1 MYVIRPIKASDADA
15 FVQLAF
21 EAGLGLVSIP
31 KNPELLHD
39 LIVASEK
46 SFAKRVETPGDESY
60 LFVLENIL
68 DNTLGGV
75 CGIHATTGHS
85 QPIVFFHI
93 EKSKKYNPLLEEE
106 YEMSWLKVVQYRDA
120 PTEICS
126 LFLSRAFRHSGL
138 GRLLSLCRF
147 LFMAAFPQ
155 RFHHIVF
162 ADMRGVVED
171 NIDCPFWNGIG
182 RLFLNMNYSAL
193 MQMKNTKHFSII
205 DQLPDG
211 PIYIPLLPQEVQK
224 TIGKVHNNT
233 KPALNMLMQEG
244 FSITDDVSIYDGGP
258 KIEVEMKNI
267 YTVKNSA
274 KTLVSAVNAAQQ
286 DDHSFLISNDKLNY
300 RCCFGKITFTDTKE
314 AIISTNVAAA
324 LHVDAGD
331 HIRYIHHTERAS

>member
-1 MYVIRPIKASDADA
+1 
-15 FVQLAF
+15 
-21 EAGLGLVSIP
+21 
-31 KNPELLHD
+31 
-39 LIVASEK
+39 
-46 SFAKRVETPGDESY
+46 
-60 LFVLENIL
+60 
-68 DNTLGGV
+68 
-75 CGIHATTGHS
+75 
-85 QPIVFFHI
+85 
-93 EKSKKYNPLLEEE
+93 
-106 YEMSWLKVVQYRDA
+106 
-120 PTEICS
+120 
-126 LFLSRAFRHSGL
+126 
-138 GRLLSLCRF
+138 
-147 LFMAAFPQ
+147 MAAFPQ

-205 DQLPDG
+205 DQLPEG
-211 PIYIPLLPQEVQK
+211 PIYISLLPQEVQK

-244 FSITDDVSIYDGGP
+244 FCITDDVSIYDGGP